1 MTVCCLLQPEAD
13 LQVGEE
19 VEGVVLHIAVDESNT
34 CLELSTDRLLVRSVS
49 RRAERPNMDKAR
61 VGQTLKAQVLLV
73 KDDFVLV
80 TLKQHASGT
89 LAFLP
94 RRQVVFFFFFFFFTL
109 LSPRLFPDASLVE
122 ASAPESRSA
131 TQVAPLEISDS

>member
-1 MTVCCLLQPEAD
+1 MVHWLLKTNKSTIIHVCVGVRVLMTVCCLLQPEAD

-34 CLELSTDRLLVRSVS
+34 CLELSTDRSLVRSVS

-94 RRQVVFFFFFFFFTL
+94 RRQVVFFFFFFF
-109 LSPRLFPDASLVE
+109 
-122 ASAPESRSA
+122 
-131 TQVAPLEISDS
+131 

>member
-1 MTVCCLLQPEAD
+1 MIVCCLLQPEAD

-61 VGQTLKAQVLLV
+61 VGQTLKAQVLLI

-94 RRQVVFFFFFFFFTL
+94 RRQVVF
-109 LSPRLFPDASLVE
+109 
-122 ASAPESRSA
+122 
-131 TQVAPLEISDS
+131 

>member
-1 MTVCCLLQPEAD
+1 MVHWLLKTNKSIILVYVGVRVLMIVCCLLQPEAD

-49 RRAERPNMDKAR
+49 RRVERPNMDKAR

-94 RRQVVFFFFFFFFTL
+94 RRQVFFKKKMFL
-109 LSPRLFPDASLVE
+109 KLIYC
-122 ASAPESRSA
+122 
-131 TQVAPLEISDS
+131 PL